1 MKIECLTIQN
11 DFVYPSERR
20 SPRSLVPW
28 RTCKFLQ
35 FEPSWRF
42 DAWSAEKDSSELRK
56 NAAFGNS
63 FIGPSLR
70 LLLYTSCVQQTQ
82 KVSVCTCSVYRDR
95 EIEFVCVK
103 ERVRVRVC
111 FQSVCVSVCVLWDC
125 ESNVEIDR
133 ERECVCVCLCM
144 CVVKWLREHV
154 CVWMHIMEEWRRLLL
169 CYSDFYFYSIL

>member
-28 RTCKFLQ
+28 RTCKFRQ

-42 DAWSAEKDSSELRK
+42 DDWSAEKDSSELRK
-56 NAAFGNS
+56 NVAFGNS
-63 FIGPSLR
+63 FIDPSLR
-70 LLLYTSCVQQTQ
+70 LLLYTFCVKQTQ

-103 ERVRVRVC
+103 EREREYVC
-111 FQSVCVSVCVLWDC
+111 VFQSVCVSVCVLWDC
-125 ESNVEIDR
+125 ESNIERDR
-133 ERECVCVCLCM
+133 ERECGDWESMCVCVCGC
-144 CVVKWLREHV
+144 
-154 CVWMHIMEEWRRLLL
+154 I
-169 CYSDFYFYSIL
+169 